1 MSTSTFAAAAADAI
15 DYSDDDDEESS
26 ESEEVSDISV
36 AVSSEDDSDEDSD
49 EDSDDD
55 DEWDTE
61 EEALFL
67 RDAQDIQNRTS
78 RSVGTAAME
87 DRRFRGLFGA
97 RIEIVLKVWSMLW
110 EDGLRPEKSKPK
122 HLLWTLYFLKVY
134 PREAPGCS
142 AVGGSKGA
150 VDPKT
155 LRKWVWLFIERIA
168 ELADEVVSIF
178 CRAGARILAH
188 RRLTS
193 PFLPHPSSASHRS
206 TLRAGSVPTTWATT
220 VS

>member
-1 MSTSTFAAAAADAI
+1 MSNSTFAAAAADAI

-26 ESEEVSDISV
+26 ASEEVSDISV
-36 AVSSEDDSDEDSD
+36 ASSDDSDDG
-49 EDSDDD
+49 SDDD
-55 DEWDTE
+55 DDDEDDGDA
-61 EEALFL
+61 EEAVFL
-67 RDAQDIQNRTS
+67 RDARDIQNRTS

-97 RIEIVLKVWSMLW
+97 RIEIVLKVWLMLG
-110 EDGLRPEKSKPK
+110 EGGLRPEKSKPK

-150 VDPKT
+150 IDPKT

-178 CRAGARILAH
+178 WRAGARILAH

-193 PFLPHPSSASHRS
+193 PFLPRPSSPSHRS

-220 VS
+220 AS